1 MLIKGTFTF
10 DADTLIL
17 IPAQAGDE
25 AFFAARQLQDEIYQV
40 TCLTMRIVKAYA
52 PPRPAN
58 VILLVCGPEQA
69 AAFDVEPVAVGVPEA
84 VATMHPE
91 LVEEQSYTLTV
102 KRGRITLYAESPAGL
117 FYAVQTLRQL
127 VRPRGQYL
135 PDLAI
140 RDWPSLPYR
149 GLMLDISRRKVPT
162 LATLKHLV
170 EELCHFK
177 LNVLQLYTEHTFQFP
192 CHPKIGAGCGSLSSE
207 DVMELDA
214 FCRQRHVELMPN
226 LQSFGHARNTLTLPQ
241 YQHLAESDM
250 LWTLSP
256 AFEETYTL
264 LDELYADMLPS
275 FTSATFN
282 VDCDETYDLG
292 KGASKALCDE
302 IGVER
307 VYLNHILRVRELAA
321 RHGRRIQ
328 VWGDILLH
336 HPELIGEVPDDV
348 TLLDWHYAPAD
359 EYPTVKTFAQ
369 AGRRFWVCPGVG
381 SWNSIFPRL
390 YGANVN
396 IRNFVRD
403 GVAAGV
409 EGPVLS
415 PWSSGT
421 VPCTCRTGQ
430 VPNGPV
436 RCPRMEGGAEGIL
449 NTDWGDCG
457 HYQHLGLNWYGYV
470 FGAAQGWTGGTTSD
484 KDFDAAFGPLFFGL
498 DHEAIMEAL
507 HQLARTNDLPNV
519 HHPNRSHTVLALFD
533 EPLTGETVEGEDA
546 LPAKTLGD
554 MQSLAESAA
563 TTCDAFALGHPYERT
578 LREMASAARLT
589 AYAAR
594 KTALAQQIR
603 ATLREMAV
611 QPEPVKDNA
620 ARFYDYVL
628 ALKTLDVELEEL
640 RAEFETLWLAR
651 ARRSEMHVA
660 LGYFANLRVR
670 YKAAVAWLEEQRH
683 ALLTGKPVDAEL
695 STYDTGGY
703 RTLWQTWPG

>member
-1 MLIKGTFTF
+1 M
-10 DADTLIL
+10 
-17 IPAQAGDE
+17 
-25 AFFAARQLQDEIYQV
+25 
-40 TCLTMRIVKAYA
+40 
-52 PPRPAN
+52 
-58 VILLVCGPEQA
+58 
-69 AAFDVEPVAVGVPEA
+69 
-84 VATMHPE
+84 
-91 LVEEQSYTLTV
+91 TV

-192 CHPKIGAGCGSLSSE
+192 RHPRIGAGCGSLSSE

-226 LQSFGHARNTLTLPQ
+226 LQSFGHARNSLTLPQ

-264 LDELYADMLPS
+264 LDELYADMLPA

-321 RHGRRIQ
+321 RYGRRIQ

-369 AGRRFWVCPGVG
+369 AGRRIWVCPGVG

-396 IRNFVRD
+396 IRN
-403 GVAAGV
+403 
-409 EGPVLS
+409 
-415 PWSSGT
+415 
-421 VPCTCRTGQ
+421 
-430 VPNGPV
+430 
-436 RCPRMEGGAEGIL
+436 
-449 NTDWGDCG
+449 
-457 HYQHLGLNWYGYV
+457 YQHLGLNWYGYV

-546 LPAKTLGD
+546 LPAETLGD

-563 TTCDAFALGHPYERT
+563 TTCDAFALGHSHERT

-620 ARFYDYVL
+620 ARLYDYVL

-703 RTLWQTWPG
+703 RTLWQTWPD